1 MASAD
6 KKMVSV
12 DSFIFE
18 PPSSPGGQAHLIGS
32 RCKSCGGYT
41 LPRKMV
47 CFRCGGDMEVAPL
60 PSTKGKLYSFTLNQ
74 QPMPGSAIMPP
85 YIIAQVL
92 LPEGVIVETVLTDAD
107 FDSLEIGRDVE
118 MVVEKLKED
127 EEGNDVITFKYRP
140 A

>member
-1 MASAD
+1 
-6 KKMVSV
+6 
-12 DSFIFE
+12 
-18 PPSSPGGQAHLIGS
+18 
-32 RCKSCGGYT
+32 
-41 LPRKMV
+41 
-47 CFRCGGDMEVAPL
+47 MEVAPL